1 VTLVLTVDIGGTK
14 CAVAITGESGV
25 ESIETWPTTG
35 SHENLAPVLDFY
47 RNHLNSGGQPAVA
60 VGVCF
65 GGPVDHSTGVVA
77 RSVHVPGWQGFD
89 FRAWS
94 SENFGL
100 PVAVDNDANV
110 GALAEYTRGG
120 HNTNDLVYVTVSTG
134 IGAGVVSGGRVV
146 RGATND
152 AGELGHVRISD
163 DSRQCGCGRAG
174 CFERLCSGYWIE
186 ADSEKPAAELLE
198 SDEFLET
205 YCELFARGLGT
216 AVLLYNPAVIVLGG
230 GVSRVG
236 DRLTAQLTDSLTTE
250 LASWKHLTPRI
261 TTSRFDGDGVHL
273 GARELTRDLL

>member
-1 VTLVLTVDIGGTK
+1 MTLVLTVDIGGTK
-14 CAVAITGESGV
+14 CAVAITSESGV
-25 ESIETWPTTG
+25 ESIETWATTG
-35 SHENLAPVLDFY
+35 SHENLERVVAFY
-47 RNHLNSGGQPAVA
+47 REHLNSGGQPSVA

-94 SENFGL
+94 LENFGL

-120 HNTNDLVYVTVSTG
+120 HDTADLVYVTVSTG
-134 IGAGVVSGGRVV
+134 IGAGAVSGGRVV

-186 ADSEKPAAELLE
+186 ADSGKPAAELFE

-205 YCELFARGLGT
+205 YCAVFARGLAT